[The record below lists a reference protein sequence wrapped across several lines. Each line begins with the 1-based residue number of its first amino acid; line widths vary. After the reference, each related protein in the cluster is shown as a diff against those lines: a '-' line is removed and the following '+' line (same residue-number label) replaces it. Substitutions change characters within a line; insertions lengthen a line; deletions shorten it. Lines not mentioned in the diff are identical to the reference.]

1 MEIVSVR
8 SIRDY
13 KSFIRRIYRYDP
25 LFKDNKSGLIDI
37 VCRPGGVFY
46 RSTEQKMIAA
56 VQDGQTFCQ
65 CVLIRSRNC
74 PGILTVAFFEAAPD
88 AAAAVDSM
96 MEYAADMARGYG
108 CIRLVVSLDGHYN
121 YSVGFLEDGPAAFP
135 TFGASYNPGYYH
147 DYFAE
152 GYEPVAYGSYFD
164 NVEAV
169 QARVDRSLPLV
180 EGKTENLV
188 LSCAD
193 FSTTGFDGTIR
204 RYTELNNRIFGGHRF
219 YYTRTGEEDIELF
232 GAMKLLLRP
241 ENLIFAFVDGQM
253 AGFILWYPDFNEF
266 VAPGGRAGLST
277 FWQYKVLGRST
288 KRVKVVEIGVLPEF
302 EGSGIILLLFAKA
315 LEMGRKR
322 FPDMETV
329 MTSWILESNYKSKRI
344 TGRFLKQPYQRYLA
358 YEKKL

>member
-13 KSFIRRIYRYDP
+13 KKFIRRIYRHDP
-25 LFKDNKSGLIDI
+25 FFKDNKSGLIDI
-37 VCRPGGVFY
+37 VCRPGGAFY
-46 RSTEQKMIAA
+46 RSTRQQMIA
-56 VQDGQTFCQ
+56 VTHDGQILCQ
-65 CVLIRSRNC
+65 CVLIRSSTSPDNM
-74 PGILTVAFFEAAPD
+74 TVAFFEAAPD
-88 AAAAVDSM
+88 AAAAVDAM
-96 MEYAADMARGYG
+96 MAYAADAAKESG

-121 YSVGFLEDGPAAFP
+121 YSVGFLKDGSDAFP
-135 TFGASYNPGYYH
+135 SFGASYNPGYYH

-152 GYEPVAYGSYFD
+152 GYDPVEYVSYYD
-164 NVEAV
+164 SVEAV
-169 QARVDRSLPLV
+169 QARVDRSLPFV

-193 FSTTGFDGTIR
+193 FSIAGFAGTIR
-204 RYTELNNRIFGGHRF
+204 RYTELNNRIFGEHRF
-219 YYTRTGEEDIELF
+219 YYSRTEEEDIELF
-232 GAMKLLLRP
+232 GAMRLLLRP
-241 ENLIFAFVDGQM
+241 ENLIFAFVDGRA

-266 VAPGGRAGLST
+266 VAPGNGAGLST
-277 FWQYKVLGRST
+277 YLQYKVLGRSIR
-288 KRVKVVEIGVLPEF
+288 RVKVVEIGVLPEF
-302 EGSGIILLLFAKA
+302 EGSGIILLLFAEA

-322 FPDMETV
+322 FPDLETV